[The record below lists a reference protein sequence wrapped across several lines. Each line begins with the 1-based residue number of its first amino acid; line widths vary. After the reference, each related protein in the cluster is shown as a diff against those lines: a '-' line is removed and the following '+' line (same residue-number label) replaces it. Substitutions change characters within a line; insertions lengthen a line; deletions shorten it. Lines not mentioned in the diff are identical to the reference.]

1 MTWQTI
7 NWQWSFAQFALKSDN
22 NLVRINFFS
31 RLMKHRF
38 ATFCYAAVM
47 LLL

>member
-31 RLMKHRF
+31 CLMKHRF
-38 ATFCYAAVM
+38 
-47 LLL
+47 LLHNSQDIDR